1 MQQLLTGKKRLKGFE
16 DDWTT
21 KFTSDFADITMGQSP
36 DGNTYNQEGR
46 GVPLINGPTEF
57 TEKHPVKV
65 QWTTSPTKMCKPDD
79 ILLCIRGSSTGRL
92 NIADEAYCIGRGIA
106 AIRAKAKMSH
116 SFLQFLIHRVVDEIL
131 SLTTGSTFPNVDS
144 KSLKGIEVHI
154 PPYQEQIAIAKILEA
169 ADKEI
174 NLFKQKLEAYK
185 EQKKGLMQV
194 LLTGKVRLKNGNNV

>member
-1 MQQLLTGKKRLKGFE
+1 
-16 DDWTT
+16 
-21 KFTSDFADITMGQSP
+21 
-36 DGNTYNQEGR
+36 
-46 GVPLINGPTEF
+46 
-57 TEKHPVKV
+57 
-65 QWTTSPTKMCKPDD
+65 MCKPDD